1 MPRASF
7 GSTSALQCIRNI
19 SCFSQTN
26 EPLRFIKFLSH
37 FPKLTTSSFDNYS
50 NCCKNRSRN
59 LLIHTISCSFSMQ
72 YSWDLQV
79 RSQRYRS
86 WSITMVEH
94 SMQHETMHGDHCTG
108 LVKISLDNTIRSPT
122 VVQSNFN
129 CQLKS
134 LPINTQDCQEF
145 LLGHPQRNYCY
156 AFWTRANHQELKPQI
171 FLILYLSLLRIKT
184 NNLVFTRYS
193 SPNSYLFQ
201 NPVWMQQ
208 ELIMRQ

>member
-1 MPRASF
+1 MNH
-7 GSTSALQCIRNI
+7 SALLSFLAI
-19 SCFSQTN
+19 SQNSL
-26 EPLRFIKFLSH
+26 LRL
-37 FPKLTTSSFDNYS
+37 LTTIPIAVKIGHAICWYILFPA
-50 NCCKNRSRN
+50 
-59 LLIHTISCSFSMQ
+59 HFQCSTLGICRWGANS
-72 YSWDLQV
+72 
-79 RSQRYRS
+79 YRS
-86 WSITMVEH
+86 WSIIMVEH

-145 LLGHPQRNYCY
+145 LLGHPQRNCY